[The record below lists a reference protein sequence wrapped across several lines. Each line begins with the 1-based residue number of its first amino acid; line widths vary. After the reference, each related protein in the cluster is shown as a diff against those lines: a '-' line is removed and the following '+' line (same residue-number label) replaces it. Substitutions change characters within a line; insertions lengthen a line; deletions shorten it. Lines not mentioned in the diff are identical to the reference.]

1 MPSDARRHLNL
12 PPSYIGNAVY
22 QLAAA
27 LDLGTLFS
35 PSGLQHAASAIR
47 AAITSVSPALVSSY
61 VTMINE
67 RWIDWQFMSTASTT
81 GVAMGTDWTSGSLYS
96 EDWGKAFGPMVRYR
110 YPGVIGE
117 AGSCVMPKLPDG
129 GAEVIVSVMPEETE
143 VLMGVEGFGKYVEAR

>member
-22 QLAAA
+22 QLTAAI
-27 LDLGTLFS
+27 DIGTLFS

-47 AAITSVSPALVSSY
+47 RAITSVTPALVSSCM
-61 VTMINE
+61 TMTKE

-96 EDWGKAFGPMVRYR
+96 QDWGKAFGPMVRYR
-110 YPGVIGE
+110 YPGVVGAAMNCI
-117 AGSCVMPKLPDG
+117 MPKLPNG
-129 GAEVIVSVMPEETE
+129 GAEVMVGVMPEEVE
-143 VLMGVEGFGKYVEAR
+143 VLRGDEGFGKYVETR